1 MKKIELLIVDDHEL
15 FRDGLKAI
23 LSDDEEMIVK
33 YEASNAHEGLAVI
46 SNCTPDVVLMDISMP
61 EINGIEC
68 TRMMLS
74 KNPELKILALTMHD
88 EGKVIKEIIDAE
100 AMGYVIK
107 DAGKAVLKKAIHSV
121 FKGQNYF
128 PPHIMKKAISS
139 LKTDNTFS
147 EVRLT
152 KREKQVL
159 KLICDELTT
168 QEISAQ
174 LHISNNTVET
184 HRKNLLNKTACK
196 NSVGLMRFALE
207 NNLT

>member
-1 MKKIELLIVDDHEL
+1 MKKIELLVVDDHEL

-23 LSDDEEMIVK
+23 LSNEKEMEVK
-33 YEASNAHEGLAVI
+33 YEASNAKEGLAVI
-46 SNCTPDVVLMDISMP
+46 AKNTPDVVLMDISMP

-74 KNPELKILALTMHD
+74 KNPNLKILALTMHD
-88 EGKVIKEIIDAE
+88 EGKVIKEIIEAE

-107 DAGKAVLKKAIHSV
+107 DAGKAILKEAILSV
-121 FKGQNYF
+121 NSGENYF
-128 PPHIMKKAISS
+128 PKHIMTKVITS
-139 LKTDNTFS
+139 LKADNSIS

-159 KLICDELTT
+159 QLICKELTT
-168 QEISAQ
+168 QEISAH

>member
-1 MKKIELLIVDDHEL
+1 MKKIELLVVDDHEL

-23 LSDDEEMIVK
+23 LSNEKDIEVK
-33 YEASNAHEGLAVI
+33 YEASSAKEGLEVI
-46 SNCTPDVVLMDISMP
+46 SKNNPDVVLMDISMP

-74 KNPELKILALTMHD
+74 KKPGLKILALTMHD
-88 EGKVIKEIIDAE
+88 EGKIIKEIIEAE

-107 DAGKAVLKKAIHSV
+107 DAGKAILKEAIVSV
-121 FKGQNYF
+121 SKGQNYF
-128 PPHIMKKAISS
+128 PPHVMTKVISS
-139 LKTDNTFS
+139 LRTDNTIS
-147 EVRLT
+147 DIRLT

-159 KLICDELTT
+159 QLICEELTT
-168 QEISAQ
+168 QEISEE

-184 HRKNLLNKTACK
+184 HRKNLLNKTSCK